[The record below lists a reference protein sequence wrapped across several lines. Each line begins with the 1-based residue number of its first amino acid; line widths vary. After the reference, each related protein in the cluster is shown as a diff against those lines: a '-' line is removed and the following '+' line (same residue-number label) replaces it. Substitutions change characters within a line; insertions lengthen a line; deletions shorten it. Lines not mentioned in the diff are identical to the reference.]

1 MDDVEKE
8 LDVYVEHMEGYI
20 NALKVEIKNRIAL
33 ISVLKQAETQLES
46 DRKDV
51 KTVAHVS
58 IKNISTNSVL
68 LNVMSIRRIKPMV
81 RE

>member
-1 MDDVEKE
+1 VDDVEKE

-58 IKNISTNSVL
+58 TKKCFQKECIVK
-68 LNVMSIRRIKPMV
+68 
-81 RE
+81 

>member
-58 IKNISTNSVL
+58 TKKCLQKECIVK
-68 LNVMSIRRIKPMV
+68 
-81 RE
+81 

>member
-58 IKNISTNSVL
+58 TKMFSQFSNLFHSCL
-68 LNVMSIRRIKPMV
+68 LGL
-81 RE
+81 

>member
-58 IKNISTNSVL
+58 MKNSEKKI
-68 LNVMSIRRIKPMV
+68 
-81 RE
+81 